1 MLVLMVAVRMLIVL
15 TLMVATLV
23 LAHLDTL
30 EMVPPAMVRSIV
42 VKSGSYYLFFHTQI
56 SMNVMLILM
65 VAMRMLTVLTLMVA
79 TLVPAHLD
87 TLEMVPPA
95 MVRSIVVK
103 SGSYY

>member
-1 MLVLMVAVRMLIVL
+1 
-15 TLMVATLV
+15 
-23 LAHLDTL
+23 
-30 EMVPPAMVRSIV
+30 
-42 VKSGSYYLFFHTQI
+42 
-56 SMNVMLILM
+56 MNVMLILM
-65 VAMRMLTVLTLMVA
+65 VAMRMLIVLTLMVA